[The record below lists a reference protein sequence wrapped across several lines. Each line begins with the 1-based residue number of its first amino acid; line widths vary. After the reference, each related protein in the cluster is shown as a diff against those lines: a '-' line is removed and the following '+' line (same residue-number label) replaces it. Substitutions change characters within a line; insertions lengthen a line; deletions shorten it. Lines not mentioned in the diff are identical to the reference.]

1 MRKHEQNKP
10 KIKQVSFL
18 CILCFTTSGYGI
30 VLHSSQTDSA
40 LANHNIVVIEME
52 LRLSFECES
61 EDATTGFSSLSYR
74 PLLDRRSE
82 DRPSNLRLVS
92 TTAANKWLA
101 QISEIVATHKRQQ
114 AHYNA

>member
-1 MRKHEQNKP
+1 MYGKTKHAFKNANIEDKAT
-10 KIKQVSFL
+10 SRCAL
-18 CILCFTTSGYGI
+18 ILRNLQI
-30 VLHSSQTDSA
+30 DIA
-40 LANHNIVVIEME
+40 LVGRNIVVIAME
-52 LRLSFECES
+52 LRLFFECES

-92 TTAANKWLA
+92 TTAANMWLA